1 MKTNAVTVFDLRPFL
16 VMAAGPAR
24 ESVPD
29 LLAVPETAADKVGRG
44 EMVMKQF
51 EDFTLQIEGNKV
63 FINRE
68 PATPEEKQRLYA
80 AICKAYHGTCDSM
93 ARAAIMEEVQKY
105 EK

>member
-1 MKTNAVTVFDLRPFL
+1 MIINAVTVSDLWPFL
-16 VMAAGPAR
+16 VMAKGPSW
-24 ESVPD
+24 EPGTD
-29 LLAVPETAADKVGRG
+29 LLAVQETAADQGGRG
-44 EMVMKQF
+44 DLLMKQF
-51 EDFTLQIEGNKV
+51 EGFTLRIEGNKV

-80 AICKAYHGTCDSM
+80 AICKAYHGTLDSM